1 MNLFRRRRT
10 TVPVGR
16 FDTRTDRWRDTDDG
30 GSVVCEQLTVAT
42 FNVWFNDLHAA
53 QRYQAI
59 AALLSRDMPDV
70 MVFQEVTAAAL
81 KVFLAQSWVRHHY
94 RRVTV
99 AADGRYG
106 MLMLS
111 RLPIRRSTYTRLP
124 TRLARGYLTA
134 EFTVNGAPLKIA
146 SVHLESGK
154 KARNVRARQLARL
167 FRAFAKDANVLLM
180 GDFNL
185 RDDED
190 HLLDTRYQDVWPSL
204 QPDDPGYTE
213 DTSINLMRYDM
224 KNKHRHVR
232 FDRVLVKG
240 PAWTAEDIDL
250 LGREPVTP
258 TLPRIFPSDHFGV
271 RCRLRS
277 SRR

>member
-16 FDTRTDRWRDTDDG
+16 FDARTDRWRDIDDG
-30 GSVVCEQLTVAT
+30 GSVVCQELTVAT

-70 MVFQEVTAAAL
+70 MVFQEVTEAAL
-81 KVFLAQSWVRHHY
+81 EVFLAQPWVRHHY

-111 RLPIRRSTYTRLP
+111 RVPIRRSSYTRLP

-134 EFTVNGAPLKIA
+134 EFTVNGDTLKIA

-154 KARNVRARQLARL
+154 KASNVRAHQLARL
-167 FRAFAKDANVLLM
+167 FRAFTKDANVLLM
-180 GDFNL
+180 GDFNM
-185 RDDED
+185 RDDEN
-190 HLLDTRYQDVWPSL
+190 HLLDRQYLDVWPSL
-204 QPDDPGYTE
+204 RPDDPGYTE

-240 PAWTAEDIDL
+240 PAWTADDIDL

-258 TLPRIFPSDHFGV
+258 NLPRIFPSDHFGV

-277 SRR
+277 SRP